1 MNIFNIIGPRMI
13 GPSSSHTAGA
23 VRLGRVANKIMH
35 GDKPKKVTI
44 QISGSFATTYKGHGT
59 DRALIAGI
67 LGYDSDDIEIRDI
80 FEIAKEQ
87 QLEYQFIPTNI
98 PDSHPNT
105 ARIMFECHGGR
116 TGEVLG
122 ASVGG
127 GNIRIYNING
137 MNVDFAGDNSTILVI
152 HNDTPGVI
160 AEVTNLLRKE
170 YKDMNI
176 CDFNLTRREKGGEA
190 LMTIELDNPPPLDA
204 KEKIQNLDNVN
215 NVIVINKI

>member
-35 GDKPKKVTI
+35 GDKTKNVTI
-44 QISGSFATTYKGHGT
+44 EISGSFATTYKGHGT
-59 DRALIAGI
+59 DKALIAGI
-67 LGYDSDDIEIRDI
+67 LGYDSDDVEIKDI
-80 FEIAKEQ
+80 FQIAKKENLQ
-87 QLEYQFIPTNI
+87 YTFVPTNI
-98 PDSHPNT
+98 PDAHPNT
-105 ARIMFECHGGR
+105 ARIKFECFSGR
-116 TGEVLG
+116 TGEMLG

-170 YKDMNI
+170 CKDINI

-190 LMTIELDNPPPLDA
+190 LMTIELDNLPPMDI
-204 KEKIQNLDNVN
+204 KEKIQNLDNVT